1 MTEKETERSFTILV
15 IDDDDRVRTLL
26 RDILVFGGHQVI
38 EASDGILG
46 MQYLEQGK
54 FDMVLTDLGM
64 PVMNGWEVAKW
75 VKRKRPQ
82 TPVGLITGWGIN
94 LEEEKIKESGVD
106 LIIGKPF
113 QVSEILDAVN
123 QYRNTH

>member
-1 MTEKETERSFTILV
+1 MMEKETERSFTILV

-75 VKRKRPQ
+75 VKRKMPQ

-123 QYRNTH
+123 QYRSTH